1 MTSARPVLIR
11 LICLLV
17 VAFVATLAPGAHA
30 TTARASGPVIR
41 IGSKAFTEGYVLA
54 ELLAQK
60 LEHDL
65 HAKVERRL
73 GMGATGVLFTAL
85 QAGEIDLYTEYTG
98 TISEAILKR
107 PGLKDFDDIQRGL
120 EPLGLVMSPPLGFNN
135 TYALAVPRAFA
146 EQNHLRTISDLR
158 PLTGR
163 LRAGFSHEFMARA
176 DGFRALTAR
185 YGLRFPKG
193 LQSMEHSLAYRAV
206 ASGAVDLIDVYS
218 TDAKIEKLGL
228 TVLRDDLGFFPDYSA
243 VILARRDFI
252 ERSPAAWRALL
263 ELKGTLTAETMRR
276 LNAEVD
282 NDKMSF
288 RAAAAGQLGWTS
300 GPTSRRFNAD
310 RLLQR
315 TREHLFLVAL
325 SLLFSVVV
333 GIPLGVFATGH
344 RLLGQSI
351 LLLSGVVQTVPSLAL
366 LCFLVPLFGIGT
378 GSALVALCLYG
389 LLPVVMNTYIGLRSI
404 DSGLLDMADALGLTR
419 RQILMRIKLPLA
431 SRSILGGI
439 KTSAV
444 IGIGTATLAAL
455 IGAGGYGATIL
466 AGLAINDTGTIL
478 LGAAPAA
485 AMALGVHLLFEV
497 LTSWLIPRGLR

>member
-1 MTSARPVLIR
+1 
-11 LICLLV
+11 
-17 VAFVATLAPGAHA
+17 
-30 TTARASGPVIR
+30 
-41 IGSKAFTEGYVLA
+41 
-54 ELLAQK
+54 
-60 LEHDL
+60 
-65 HAKVERRL
+65 
-73 GMGATGVLFTAL
+73 
-85 QAGEIDLYTEYTG
+85 
-98 TISEAILKR
+98 
-107 PGLKDFDDIQRGL
+107 
-120 EPLGLVMSPPLGFNN
+120 
-135 TYALAVPRAFA
+135 
-146 EQNHLRTISDLR
+146 
-158 PLTGR
+158 
-163 LRAGFSHEFMARA
+163 
-176 DGFRALTAR
+176 
-185 YGLRFPKG
+185 
-193 LQSMEHSLAYRAV
+193 MEHSLAYRAV